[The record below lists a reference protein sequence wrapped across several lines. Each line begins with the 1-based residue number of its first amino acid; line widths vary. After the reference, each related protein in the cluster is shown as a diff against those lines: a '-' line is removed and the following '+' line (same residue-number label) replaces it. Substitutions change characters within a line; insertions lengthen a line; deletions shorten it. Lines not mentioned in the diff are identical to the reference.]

1 MKTPLHLV
9 IARINRLSPAD
20 QIPTLKGLISHEKP
34 YSIRRKELEDFLFK
48 KTLRQLKRENRA
60 A

>member
-9 IARINRLSPAD
+9 IARINRLPPAD
-20 QIPTLKGLISHEKP
+20 QIPTLKGLIAFEGP
-34 YSIRRKELEDFLFK
+34 YTIRRKELEDFLAK
-48 KTLRQLKRENRA
+48 KTFRRLRREINA